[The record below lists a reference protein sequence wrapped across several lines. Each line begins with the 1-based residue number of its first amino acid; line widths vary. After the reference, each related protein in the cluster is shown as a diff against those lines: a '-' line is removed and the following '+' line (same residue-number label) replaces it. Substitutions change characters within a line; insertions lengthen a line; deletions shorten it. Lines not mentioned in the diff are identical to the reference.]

1 MIGAFLFL
9 AFAVMLLAGVPIAV
23 ALGLAG
29 TGAVVMGQLGVLA
42 VPTNVYT
49 GIAKYPLLTIPMFV
63 LAGTI
68 FDRSGVAERLV
79 RFATAIIGRGRGS
92 LAVIAVVVAMMMGGI
107 SGSGPA
113 IAAAVCGVMAP
124 SMIRAGYPRPFIA
137 SVVAAAAAT
146 DILIPPS
153 VALIIYSVLVPS
165 APATA
170 MFAAGI
176 IPGTLAGLALILPTW
191 WLSWRHGL
199 GGAHG
204 GEPRPPFWSSFKD
217 ASLGLFAK
225 VLILGGLRFGVF
237 TPTEAAVTAV
247 AYGLLLGMV
256 VYRTVRLRD
265 LYTMMV
271 DSAEISAIILTV
283 VALAG
288 VFGYALSTLSIIDPI
303 AAGIVPLGLGEY
315 GVMALLIVL
324 LIAIG
329 TFLDGVSTFIIL
341 LPLLIPIATNYHWD
355 LVWFGVILTLKIAI
369 GQFTPPMAV
378 NLMVT
383 CRITDTTVE
392 STLRWVGWLIA
403 TMFLTL
409 MAVVAFPELALWLP
423 RRLGFL

>member
-1 MIGAFLFL
+1 VIAAGLFGG
-9 AFAVMLLAGVPIAV
+9 FFVMLLLGVPIAV

-29 TGAVVMGQLGVLA
+29 TVAIASAHLGILA
-42 VPTNVYT
+42 VPTNVYA

-63 LAGTI
+63 FAGTI
-68 FDRSGVAERLV
+68 FDRSGVAQKLV
-79 RFATAIIGRGRGS
+79 RFATALIGNGRAS

-113 IAAAVCGVMAP
+113 IAAAVAGVMAP
-124 SMIRAGYPRPFIA
+124 SMIKAGYPRSFTAGVI
-137 SVVAAAAAT
+137 AAAAAT

-191 WLSWRHGL
+191 WLAYRHGF
-199 GGAHG
+199 GASQSK
-204 GEPRPPFWSSFKD
+204 EPRPPLWASFKD
-217 ASLGLFAK
+217 AFLGLLAK
-225 VLILGGLRFGVF
+225 VLILGGLRFGFF
-237 TPTEAAVTAV
+237 TPTEAAVVAV
-247 AYGLLLGMV
+247 VYGLFLGIV
-256 VYRTVRLRD
+256 VYRTLKSADIYR
-265 LYTMMV
+265 MMV
-271 DSAEISAIILTV
+271 EAAEISAVILTV
-283 VALAG
+283 VALAS
-288 VFGYALSTLSIIDPI
+288 VFGWAMSTLSIIDPI
-303 AAGIVPLGLGEY
+303 TTGIIHLGLNQY
-315 GVMALLIVL
+315 FVMGILVIMLIVV
-324 LIAIG
+324 G

-341 LPLLIPIATNYHWD
+341 LPLLIPVAQYYHWD

-383 CRITDTTVE
+383 CRITGATIE
-392 STLRWVGWLIA
+392 STIPWVLWLIL

-409 MAVVAFPELALWLP
+409 VLVIAFPELSLWLP
-423 RRLGFL
+423 RHFGFL